1 MLQTHRL
8 IRLYFYSLRV
18 RKCRSHRIL
27 CVLLFFFAPPR
38 HRSGDSPRT
47 CSDISMSTRSFLMPI
62 QTLFPL
68 SWCAMLAR
76 SLSVKLPSS
85 YGGKTKGD
93 GDFHYCFQ
101 DPPTKTQN
109 KERAPLK
116 TFNLWTMFI
125 PLTFFQSI
133 NIMNVVFFSQSLHKG
148 YKVGSFEAACVH
160 QCVLLRKGSG
170 GV

>member
-133 NIMNVVFFSQSLHKG
+133 NKMNAVFFFFKA
-148 YKVGSFEAACVH
+148 YTKVTRS
-160 QCVLLRKGSG
+160 VLSRLRVCIS
-170 GV
+170 VCS